1 MFSLLGLVEDILIMD
16 VFPSGYR
23 QNIGFNDCKQG
34 LFDGISWFHMDML
47 KELAAGLLVWYNFY
61 NH

>member
-1 MFSLLGLVEDILIMD
+1 MD